1 MLSGGQ
7 FEGTGLKVGLGV
19 GGKAKMMCSRKHGEM
34 LKGEEGDLRH
44 CLIKQ
49 IHVNNPSVPGVG
61 LEVSKC
67 KSVSSNGSEG
77 RGESRGGE

>member
-49 IHVNNPSVPGVG
+49 IHVF
-61 LEVSKC
+61 
-67 KSVSSNGSEG
+67 
-77 RGESRGGE
+77 R